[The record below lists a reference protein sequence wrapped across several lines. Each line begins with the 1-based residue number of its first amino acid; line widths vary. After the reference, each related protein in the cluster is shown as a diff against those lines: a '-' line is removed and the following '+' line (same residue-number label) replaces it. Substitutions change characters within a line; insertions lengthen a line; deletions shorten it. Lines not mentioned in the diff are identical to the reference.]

1 MSKEQ
6 DAVFFRN
13 FALVLVLLTVFG
25 FIAAFLG
32 RTLAPQADRGQGPA
46 APATAASSGGRH
58 E

>member
-13 FALVLVLLTVFG
+13 FVRVLVLLTVFG

-32 RTLAPQADRGQGPA
+32 RQLAPQADRVHGA
-46 APATAASSGGRH
+46 AAAHAGDQH